1 MTTAESSALFPGSCL
16 IVAAHPD
23 DEVIGIGG
31 QLPRL
36 AEASVVHITDGAPRL
51 GDMAQRAGFATPAA
65 YAQARRAE
73 AQAALA
79 LAKIGPERIHGL
91 DVPDGEAA
99 NDLVDLAWRIA
110 ALIDAGDVETIVTH
124 PYEGGHV
131 DHDATAFAVHAACGL
146 LRRDGARAPAI
157 VEMTSYHNGGGFLA
171 AGIFLPAAGCPE
183 TKIELG
189 TAERAIK
196 QRMFSCHAT
205 QRQTLAMFTID
216 VERFRPAPAYDFTRR
231 PHEGPLLYELSAD
244 PTMSGNRW
252 TTRADAALQALR
264 LAPGG

>member
-1 MTTAESSALFPGSCL
+1 MTTDNALTLFPGACL

-31 QLPRL
+31 QLARL

-51 GDMAQRAGFATPAA
+51 GDTAQRAGFATPAA
-65 YAQARRAE
+65 YAEARRAE
-73 AQAALA
+73 AKAALA
-79 LAKIGPERIHGL
+79 LARIGAERIHTL

-110 ALIDAGDVETIVTH
+110 ALIDAGDIETVVTH

-157 VEMTSYHNGGGFLA
+157 VEMTSYHNGGGYLA
-171 AGIFLPAAGCPE
+171 AGIFLPAVGCPE
-183 TKIELG
+183 TKLELG
-189 TAERAIK
+189 AAERAMK

-205 QRQTLAMFTID
+205 QRQTLAMFAID
-216 VERFRPAPAYDFTRR
+216 VERFRPAPAYDFTQP
-231 PHEGPLLYELSAD
+231 PHDGPLLYELLAGR
-244 PTMSGNRW
+244 TMSCNRW
-252 TTRADAALQALR
+252 TARAGAALETLGFAR
-264 LAPGG
+264 GG

>member
-1 MTTAESSALFPGSCL
+1 MTIPDSSTLFPGSCL

-31 QLPRL
+31 QLARL
-36 AEASVVHITDGAPRL
+36 AEASVVHITDGAARL
-51 GDMAQRAGFATPAA
+51 GDTARRAGFATPAA
-65 YAQARRAE
+65 YAEARRAE
-73 AQAALA
+73 AEAALA
-79 LAKIGPERIHGL
+79 LAQIGPERIHAL
-91 DVPDGEAA
+91 EVPDGEAA

-110 ALIDAGDVETIVTH
+110 ALIDASDAETVVTH

-171 AGIFLPAAGCPE
+171 AGIFLAAAGCPE

-189 TAERAIK
+189 AAERAIK

-216 VERFRPAPAYDFTRR
+216 VEQFRPAPAYDFTRR
-231 PHEGPLLYELSAD
+231 PHEGPLLYELSTD
-244 PTMSGNRW
+244 PTMSGDRW
-252 TTRADAALQALR
+252 TTRAGAALER
-264 LAPGG
+264 LGLARNG